1 MTTLCCDAFDL
12 SFNEIVFEMD
22 SKEYF
27 LDMFEDKDI
36 RIHNK
41 AIEKIECCC
50 ITLIH
55 RIRIVSIMLQQWIK
69 LEEKSPVI

>member
-1 MTTLCCDAFDL
+1 MTTLCCDAIDL
-12 SFNEIVFEMD
+12 SFNEIVFGMD

-41 AIEKIECCC
+41 LIEMIECCC
-50 ITLIH
+50 ITLIPIIQGLFLS
-55 RIRIVSIMLQQWIK
+55 RFNSGQTRVVS
-69 LEEKSPVI
+69 